1 MFKYVRIEESQIC
14 CYFRMNLNLL
24 IEKKLVDKYLNRF
37 ESLQKSTGS
46 YKKQQKKKFK
56 LITQLTKLLF
66 KYKNSEYIS
75 KSITSLI
82 FLYLSFYRKN
92 TPPDCF
98 ISQDN
103 NNREMEKEQYLD
115 ILKKEISGY
124 KLEFT

>member
-1 MFKYVRIEESQIC
+1 
-14 CYFRMNLNLL
+14 MNLNFL
-24 IEKKLVDKYLNRF
+24 IEKKIIDKYLSKF
-37 ESLQKSTGS
+37 KSLQKSTGS
-46 YKKQQKKKFK
+46 YEKQQKSKFK
-56 LITQLTKLLF
+56 LINQLIKLLF
-66 KYKNSEYIS
+66 KYKNFESIN
-75 KSITSLI
+75 KSITNLI